1 MSPKLND
8 YVQEIGYELNKEAIL
23 VSIIVVTLTSLGLL
37 LIFDTSSADVL
48 DSFSKNSQY
57 YAVIRQSVFLLL
69 SLIGAYFV
77 QKVSYKEWIE
87 FSPLLFGG
95 TLFLL
100 ALTLLPGIG
109 HGTNGARR
117 WIGIGPLSFQA
128 SELLKIVL
136 PLFYLYLFRSYNQ
149 ERGFREFFKLLLLLI
164 TPLPLI
170 FLQPDNGTVVI
181 TTAIIMSLLFLTKI
195 KTTYWAL
202 PLFILALVGGVFA
215 SQMRH
220 VNDRIQIYLNP
231 ELDLLGK
238 GHQPYQAKIAAGSG
252 QVFGRGPGQSLQKLN
267 YLPEAN
273 NDYIGAIFAEE
284 YGFVGVLL
292 LLTLFVG
299 FAAVGFTIALKA
311 QDFEASVLASVLT
324 FTITMQAGINLG
336 IVSGMLPSTGTTLPF
351 ISAGGSS
358 LLCNCLAA
366 ALLFKVAKEAK
377 VREQAA

>member
-1 MSPKLND
+1 MSQKLKD
-8 YVQEIGYELNKEAIL
+8 CVREIGYALNKEAII
-23 VSIIVVTLTSLGLL
+23 VGIVVATLTSLGLL

-48 DSFSKNSQY
+48 DSFSKSSQY
-57 YAVIRQSVFLLL
+57 YAVIKQSVFVMISLLC
-69 SLIGAYFV
+69 AYFV
-77 QKVSYKEWIE
+77 QRVSYKEWIE
-87 FSPLLFGG
+87 YSPLLFAL

-117 WIGIGPLSFQA
+117 WIGVGPLSFQA
-128 SELLKIVL
+128 SELLKIVS
-136 PLFYLYLFRSYNQ
+136 PLFYLYLFRSYQ
-149 ERGFREFFKLLLLLI
+149 PEKGFQEFFKMLLLLI
-164 TPLPLI
+164 TPLPLV

-181 TTAIIMSLLFLTKI
+181 ITSIIMSLLFLTKVRFL
-195 KTTYWAL
+195 YWAV
-202 PLFILALVGGVFA
+202 PILALSMVGGIFA

-252 QVFGRGPGQSLQKLN
+252 QLLGKGPGQSLQKLN

-284 YGFVGVLL
+284 YGFVGTLL
-292 LLTLFVG
+292 LILLFIG
-299 FAAVGFTIALKA
+299 LATVGFTVALKA
-311 QDFEASVLASVLT
+311 TDQEAAVLASVIT
-324 FTITMQAGINLG
+324 FTITVQAGINLG

-358 LLCNCLAA
+358 LLCNSLAA
-366 ALLFKVAKEAK
+366 ALLFNIANQPHPKES
-377 VREQAA
+377 VL